1 MAGFGASLPL
11 DAARPMKR
19 LAYATFSDMGQVE
32 RRVDLSAGPSPDGHL
47 VTSVQLCQGEPFV
60 TCSETRLAQIYESH
74 PQSSS
79 FWTCPCAHAVFFGLS
94 FADVTTALRVTVPR
108 VALKLIVGA

>member
-1 MAGFGASLPL
+1 
-11 DAARPMKR
+11 MKR